1 MRFRI
6 TINGED
12 VTAYVCYPFSGEL
25 TLDRSLDQAYIE
37 LRASPVSQ
45 PYPPFSEI
53 AVTPI
58 DDEETAGETT
68 VFVLASDEVET
79 IVKTGLSTHRLL
91 LCEETKKLERV
102 ICPGK
107 TFVQPLVKS
116 YAQLQE
122 PPQNLT
128 NSATDTRNSALL
140 FPEEVIQKY
149 SLQTSVNASPT
160 YKANATEWAAYG
172 ITPPT
177 LNSIYAG
184 GTTLPNMSEIFPS
197 TASTRRL
204 YGYAILVIDH
214 DTQSSVVVNKG
225 ILNQIGNQTPG
236 ITLPTDGRIFD
247 VYYLANFGSTTTPPT
262 NADLYAV
269 GYQISIAPLS
279 ATQKPPLYITDVV
292 NQLLEI
298 AEPITKL
305 ETPRFTFDTETA
317 AAYATTPCAEM
328 NFANGATLRENLDEI
343 AGIVHC
349 IPRLKNN
356 VVYFDKL
363 GDPTE
368 ADTSALGN
376 PVSIKSNANL
386 EKYATHLDSY
396 VDNLMNAQDPKQGA
410 ISDPFVGVSK
420 TVRSLTTITDS
431 RTTVD
436 NCRIDTAFE
445 IQNLEKVTATVLF
458 NGQYQTADITP
469 YVYEKSEYDLLE
481 TIGGV
486 YPYSKSYALYYTRG
500 QKGIDGLTFKPPQ
513 ITDIGAAF
521 QNTAV
526 ENVLSAAFG
535 RSLNWT
541 DNPLGDEILDYSFTV
556 TYISAVRG
564 RVRQA
569 KKDISAESIPS
580 AIAFNQGA
588 PRLSSVNFGERL
600 KGETAMLSEPETH
613 LVFKTGDL
621 AAVVNSVG
629 KTYEWN
635 GEKHYISHVSYK
647 IWKNYII
654 AEMILSKNFNQLGRF
669 VSINNS
675 FRQFEI
681 DDSSQEECIVYEDY
695 AVFTTVE
702 PTAGSLP
709 QDSLEIS
716 SGILSSIRNVI
727 DNSNVAAGAHE
738 ITLCYAVTFDAEE
751 NEIAEV
757 LLPVQSIALGNSL
770 LFNFTFAD
778 NYSAGDFLQP
788 QSGYKL
794 TRRTPY
800 GDPLYGEAKYLYFQL
815 GADVSY
821 RNNADV
827 VAVGDSLPLN
837 KNLLSWTIKI
847 ATSTF
852 SPLIINKSSRDI
864 PNITYQ
870 LHHVTDSGIIFGSA
884 LTARNLLVSA
894 YDNQICVLMAL
905 PFEINPISPPIPIG
919 YSSAG
924 GNYYNYTFAVNGQ
937 NYTVKGV
944 KIVTNAPTNHTLK
957 IPVTSTISNAGGN
970 LPQTAYKSWAIFRGN
985 SGSAPEFV
993 IGKNGE
999 IEDVYVYLRHN
1010 LT

>member
-1 MRFRI
+1 MYSFEI

-12 VTAYVCYPFSGEL
+12 VTPYACYPFSGEL

-37 LRASPVSQ
+37 LKASPRSK
-45 PYPPFSEI
+45 PYPPFSEVVV
-53 AVTPI
+53 APSV
-58 DDEETAGETT
+58 GEATT
-68 VFVLASDEVET
+68 FLIASDEVET

-91 LCEETKKLERV
+91 LCEETKKLERI

-107 TFVQPLVKS
+107 TFVQPLVKN
-116 YAQLQE
+116 YAETQE

-128 NSATDTRNSALL
+128 NSSTDTKNIALL
-140 FPEEVIQKY
+140 FPEDVIEIY
-149 SLQTSVNASPT
+149 NLTSSVINSPT
-160 YKANATEWAAYG
+160 YKANSAEWSAYG
-172 ITPPT
+172 VTPPT
-177 LNSIYAG
+177 LEAIYPG
-184 GTTLPNMSEIFPS
+184 GTSLPSMDEIFPS
-197 TASTRRL
+197 TAANRRL
-204 YGYAILVIDH
+204 YGYAILVIDR
-214 DTQSSVVVNKG
+214 DTQAVTTK
-225 ILNQIGNQTPG
+225 NQGVRNEIGDQAPRV
-236 ITLPTDGRIFD
+236 TLPTNGRSFD
-247 VYYLANFGSTTTPPT
+247 VYYLANFGSTTVPPSNT
-262 NADLYAV
+262 DLYAV
-269 GYQISIAPLS
+269 GYQISIAPIN
-279 ATQKPPLYITDVV
+279 AQERPPLYITDVT

-298 AEPITKL
+298 AEPITKT
-305 ETPRFTFDTETA
+305 ETPRFTLDPETA

-328 NFANGATLRENLDEI
+328 NFSNGATLRENLDEI

-356 VVYFDKL
+356 IVYFDKL
-363 GDPTE
+363 GEPTE
-368 ADTSALGN
+368 TDTAALGT
-376 PVSIKSNANL
+376 PVSIKSNANI

-410 ISDPFVGVSK
+410 ISDPFIGVSK

-436 NCRIDTAFE
+436 NCRINTAFE

-521 QNTAV
+521 QNTAI

-541 DNPLGDEILDYSFTV
+541 NNPLGTEILDYSFTV

-569 KKDISAESIPS
+569 KKDISADSISS

-629 KTYEWN
+629 KTYAWN

-695 AVFTTVE
+695 AVFTTVA
-702 PTAGSLP
+702 PTAGELP
-709 QDSLEIS
+709 QDSLGFS
-716 SGILSSIRNVI
+716 SGTAILSSIRNVI
-727 DNSNVAAGAHE
+727 YDVNVTAGAHD
-738 ITLCYAVTFDAEE
+738 ITLCYAVTYDADE

-778 NYSAGDFLQP
+778 NYSAGDFLQT
-788 QSGYKL
+788 QAGYKL

-827 VAVGDSLPLN
+827 VTVGDSLPLN

-884 LTARNLLVSA
+884 LTARNLLVSE
-894 YDNQICVLMAL
+894 YDNQSCVLMTL
-905 PFEINPISPPIPIG
+905 PFEINPLSPPAPIG
-919 YSSAG
+919 YTAD
-924 GNYYNYTFAVNGQ
+924 GNTVRYTFSVGGVTYNS
-937 NYTVKGV
+937 VKGYR
-944 KIVTNAPTNHTLK
+944 ITTDAPSGGVLK
-957 IPVTSTISNAGGN
+957 IPVIDTASNTPGGM
-970 LPQTAYKSWAIFRGN
+970 PSGKSWAIFRGRAN
-985 SGSAPEFV
+985 AAPEF
-993 IGKNGE
+993 ILGANGD
-999 IEDVYVYLRHN
+999 ISDVYVYLKHN
-1010 LT
+1010 LN

>member
-1 MRFRI
+1 MRFI
-6 TINGED
+6 VNINGED

-53 AVTPI
+53 AVTPV
-58 DDEETAGETT
+58 DDEGTAGETT

-107 TFVQPLVKS
+107 TFVQPLVKNYTQVS
-116 YAQLQE
+116 TSPEALDGSLNFSIYKIYEAFPTAIEDPAHQATY
-122 PPQNLT
+122 LT
-128 NSATDTRNSALL
+128 N
-140 FPEEVIQKY
+140 PEEWER
-149 SLQTSVNASPT
+149 L
-160 YKANATEWAAYG
+160 G
-172 ITPPT
+172 LTPPNINT
-177 LNSIYAG
+177 IYDIG
-184 GTTLPNMSEIFPS
+184 DTLPTMGTIFS
-197 TASTRRL
+197 SISSQTL
-204 YGYAILVIDH
+204 YGYVIAIY
-214 DTQSSVVVNKG
+214 DTYSGEFVASVNGTKNVAAS
-225 ILNQIGNQTPG
+225 NQN
-236 ITLPTDGRIFD
+236 PTIQIPSAKSRSYT
-247 VYYLANFGSTTTPPT
+247 VYYAANYSTISDVAVAYRITV
-262 NADLYAV
+262 AD
-269 GYQISIAPLS
+269 IN

-298 AEPITKL
+298 AEPITKT
-305 ETPRFTFDTETA
+305 ETPRFTLDSATA

-356 VVYFDKL
+356 IVYFDKL

-368 ADTSALGN
+368 ADISALGN

-410 ISDPFVGVSK
+410 ISDPFIGVSK

-513 ITDIGAAF
+513 VTDIGAAF

-541 DNPLGDEILDYSFTV
+541 DNPLGDEILNYSFTV

-569 KKDISAESIPS
+569 KKDISANSVPS

-613 LVFKTGDL
+613 LVFKTGNL

-629 KTYEWN
+629 KTYAWN
-635 GEKHYISHVSYK
+635 DEKHYISHISYK

-709 QDSLEIS
+709 QNSLEYS
-716 SGILSSIRNVI
+716 SGILSAIRNVI
-727 DNSNVAAGAHE
+727 DDINVTAGAHE
-738 ITLCYAVTFDAEE
+738 ITLCYAQTFDADD
-751 NEIAEV
+751 NKIAEV

-778 NYSAGDFLQP
+778 NYSAGDFLQT
-788 QSGYKL
+788 QAGYKL

-815 GADVSY
+815 GSDVTY
-821 RNNADV
+821 RSGADV
-827 VAVGDSLPLN
+827 VTVGDSLPLS
-837 KNLLSWTIKI
+837 KSLLSFTTQI
-847 ATSTF
+847 ATSYL

-870 LHHVTDSGIIFGSA
+870 LHHVTDSGLIFGTA
-884 LTARNLLVSA
+884 LTNRNRLVT
-894 YDNQICVLMAL
+894 YYEQNICVLFKL

-944 KIVTNAPTNHTLK
+944 EIETKAPTNHTLK
-957 IPVTSTISNAGGN
+957 IPVKNTISDAGGN
-970 LPQTAYKSWAIFRGN
+970 LPPNPYKSWAIFRGK
-985 SGSAPEFV
+985 SGSTPEFV

>member
-1 MRFRI
+1 MRFI
-6 TINGED
+6 VNINGED

-45 PYPPFSEI
+45 PYSPFSEI

-58 DDEETAGETT
+58 DDEGKAGETT

-107 TFVQPLVKS
+107 TFVQPLLRDYSQTVNKPIPLRVIDGNVT
-116 YAQLQE
+116 A
-122 PPQNLT
+122 
-128 NSATDTRNSALL
+128 RNRPYYTVELL
-140 FPEEVIQKY
+140 AQKY
-149 SLQTSVNASPT
+149 SWLNTSVDLGVDGEYMDYYNAWD
-160 YKANATEWAAYG
+160 ATNT
-172 ITPPT
+172 IPSDID
-177 LNSIYAG
+177 SIYQMGVTLPALRDVFDFIPSG
-184 GTTLPNMSEIFPS
+184 GTNV
-197 TASTRRL
+197 L
-204 YGYAILVIDH
+204 YGYAIIIFKGETLV
-214 DTQSSVVVNKG
+214 SYVNGTKND
-225 ILNQIGNQTPG
+225 IASNTNPTINIPNEIGSYT
-236 ITLPTDGRIFD
+236 
-247 VYYLANFGSTTTPPT
+247 VYYIANFGNTSMGR
-262 NADLYAV
+262 YAV
-269 GYQISIAPLS
+269 AYDL
-279 ATQKPPLYITDVV
+279 ATVDFNAVPKPPLYITDVI

-298 AEPITKL
+298 AEPIKKT
-305 ETPRFTFDTETA
+305 ETPRFTLDSKTA

-368 ADTSALGN
+368 ADPSALGD

-458 NGQYQTADITP
+458 NGQYQTSDITP

-513 ITDIGAAF
+513 VTDIGEAF
-521 QNTAV
+521 QNTAI

-535 RSLNWT
+535 RLLNWT
-541 DNPLGDEILDYSFTV
+541 DNPLGNEILNYSFTV

-629 KTYEWN
+629 KTYVWN

-647 IWKNYII
+647 IWKTYII

-681 DDSSQEECIVYEDY
+681 DDSSQEECMVYEDY

-702 PTAGSLP
+702 PTAGMLP

-727 DNSNVAAGAHE
+727 DNNNVAAGAHE
-738 ITLCYAVTFDAEE
+738 ISLCYAVTFDAEE

-778 NYSAGDFLQP
+778 NYSAGDFLQT
-788 QSGYKL
+788 QDEYKL
-794 TRRTPY
+794 TRRAPY

-827 VAVGDSLPLN
+827 VKVGDSLPLN

-894 YDNQICVLMAL
+894 YDNQSCVLMTL
-905 PFEINPISPPIPIG
+905 PFEINPLSPPAPIG
-919 YSSAG
+919 YTAN
-924 GNYYNYTFAVNGQ
+924 GNTVRYTFSVGDVTYNAVNG
-937 NYTVKGV
+937 YRITTDAPSAGV
-944 KIVTNAPTNHTLK
+944 LK
-957 IPVTSTISNAGGN
+957 IPVINTANTAGGN
-970 LPQTAYKSWAIFRGN
+970 LATEYKAWAIFRGRD
-985 SGSAPEFV
+985 GAAPEF
-993 IGKNGE
+993 ILGANGDLA
-999 IEDVYVYLRHN
+999 DVYVYLKHSLN
-1010 LT
+1010 